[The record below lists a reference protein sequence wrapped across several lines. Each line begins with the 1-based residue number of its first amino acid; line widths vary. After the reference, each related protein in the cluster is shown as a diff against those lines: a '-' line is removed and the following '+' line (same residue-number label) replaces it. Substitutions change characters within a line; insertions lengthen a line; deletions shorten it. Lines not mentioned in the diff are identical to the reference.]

1 MRMEHFKHVKLGIDI
16 DKLGKTYLDFRSKLG
31 FRTDDKTLRDF
42 NAICINR
49 IPGDENSITGGNVRG
64 LYWTYPD
71 TTNVEE
77 QRLPYIEEHKY
88 TELCP
93 EFKGTYVEEV
103 YTHITN
109 RFNLGRVRFLM
120 KPPRSCLSWHRD
132 PEPRLHIPIITNK
145 GNIMVIENEA
155 YHMPADGDG
164 YITSN
169 DKYHNFFNGSE
180 IDRVHLV
187 ATLLSEPEQ
196 TLSEMLQE
204 GFEKEQND

>member
-1 MRMEHFKHVKLGIDI
+1 MQNYSVHKLGIDI
-16 DKLGKTYLDFRSKLG
+16 DKLGKAYFDFRSKLG
-31 FRTDDKTLRDF
+31 FRTDDKSLRDF

-93 EFKGTYVEEV
+93 EFKDTYVEEV
-103 YTHITN
+103 YNQITKK
-109 RFNLGRVRFLM
+109 FKLGRVRFLM

-132 PEPRLHIPIITNK
+132 PEMRLHIPIITNVGCK
-145 GNIMVIENEA
+145 MVIEDEA
-155 YHMPADGDG
+155 FHMPANGDG
-164 YITSN
+164 YITDN
-169 DKYHNFFNGSE
+169 TKYHNFFNGSE

-187 ATLLSEPEQ
+187 ATIIEHKCEDENCCELC
-196 TLSEMLQE
+196 
-204 GFEKEQND
+204 